1 MAEDGHIATKRN
13 RKRKPVGVVLFG
25 GWVGGVCVCVG
36 GGGDGEDAVW
46 RVDGGGG
53 CGGWGVGAGAGKRV
67 GAGRQGLGWRRKR
80 MTSVHPG

>member
-13 RKRKPVGVVLFG
+13 RKRKAVGVALFG
-25 GWVGGVCVCVG
+25 GVGVWG
-36 GGGDGEDAVW
+36 GGGGEDAVW

-53 CGGWGVGAGAGKRV
+53 CGGWGGGAGKRV
-67 GAGRQGLGWRRKR
+67 GAGRQGLGWRRRR